1 MKLNEFFQIDFAR
14 LSEALDRDDAIRK
27 IKKLQNTAG
36 RSDNEVDIINNIITK
51 LSKEFNI
58 TPQEIGQREP
68 VDPIK
73 AKMAKAAYEKQMAAN
88 AFKNEWSR
96 IKRSWFAEDTINELA
111 DRPYPF
117 EYKGVMHGDEI
128 YHFTTKKG
136 QKYEVQIMKS
146 GPGISVLF
154 GVAGEILDVG
164 ITKTGDAF
172 KVFATVIEIIKDY
185 VNQHHPEAILFSS
198 DRSESTRTNLY
209 YKFAKKISQVF
220 PDYEFGEAEAK
231 GTTMYFRVN
240 KKKKSISESIEPE
253 EFRQILE
260 KFLPFAQ
267 KIIKLDKLPT
277 IILRK
282 VLDDDHQPTH
292 GRFYNEQYVLEI
304 AIANRQPVDI
314 LRTVAHELVHAKQQR
329 EGVNIDPTTGSEEEN
344 EANAVAGIIMRHF
357 NKAYPEYLSYQP
369 VAEGTNNGRKR
380 ICR

>member
-36 RSDNEVDIINNIITK
+36 RSDNEVGIINNIITK

-96 IKRSWFAEDTINELA
+96 IKRSWFA
-111 DRPYPF
+111 
-117 EYKGVMHGDEI
+117 
-128 YHFTTKKG
+128 
-136 QKYEVQIMKS
+136 
-146 GPGISVLF
+146 
-154 GVAGEILDVG
+154 
-164 ITKTGDAF
+164 
-172 KVFATVIEIIKDY
+172 
-185 VNQHHPEAILFSS
+185 
-198 DRSESTRTNLY
+198 
-209 YKFAKKISQVF
+209 
-220 PDYEFGEAEAK
+220 
-231 GTTMYFRVN
+231 
-240 KKKKSISESIEPE
+240 ESIEPE

-329 EGVNIDPTTGSEEEN
+329 EGVNIDPTTGSVEEN